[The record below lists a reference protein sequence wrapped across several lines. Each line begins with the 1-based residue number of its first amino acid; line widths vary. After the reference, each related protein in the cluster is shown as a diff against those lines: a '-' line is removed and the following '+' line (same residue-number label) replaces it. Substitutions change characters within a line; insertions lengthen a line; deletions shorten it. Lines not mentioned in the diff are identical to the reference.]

1 MHARNRYARPGRDPR
16 IAQGGWVGLV
26 VILLAVLIVGL
37 LARTALRSYGL
48 LDDPNKAHRAAAPD
62 ATEAEKAAATTP
74 RNALERARGVQDMV
88 KQQAIEQE
96 KRIDDAI
103 PK

>member
-1 MHARNRYARPGRDPR
+1 MALPHRQR
-16 IAQGGWVGLV
+16 GWVGLV
-26 VILLAVLIVGL
+26 VILLALVIVAL
-37 LARTALRSYGL
+37 TARTALKQYGI
-48 LDDPNKAHRAAAPD
+48 LDDPDKAKAVAVKPG
-62 ATEAEKAAATTP
+62 ATEVEQASAMTP
-74 RNALERARGVQDMV
+74 RNALERARGVEDMV

>member
-1 MHARNRYARPGRDPR
+1 MPSRDQQR
-16 IAQGGWVGLV
+16 GWVGLV
-26 VILLAVLIVGL
+26 LILLALVIVA
-37 LARTALRSYGL
+37 LAARSALKSYGL
-48 LDDPNKAHRAAAPD
+48 VDDPARTRHAAAPG
-62 ATEAEKAAATTP
+62 ASEAEQAAAITP

-88 KQQAIEQE
+88 KQGAIEQE

>member
-1 MHARNRYARPGRDPR
+1 MLSRHHQR
-16 IAQGGWVGLV
+16 GWVGLV
-26 VILLAVLIVGL
+26 LILLALVIVGL
-37 LARTALRSYGL
+37 AARSALKSYGL
-48 LDDPNKAHRAAAPD
+48 AEDPAKTRRAAAPG
-62 ATEAEKAAATTP
+62 ASEAEQAAATTP

-88 KQQAIEQE
+88 KQGAIEQE

>member
-1 MHARNRYARPGRDPR
+1 MASLHRQR
-16 IAQGGWVGLV
+16 GWVGLV
-26 VILLAVLIVGL
+26 VILLALVIVAL
-37 LARTALRSYGL
+37 TARTALKQYGI
-48 LDDPNKAHRAAAPD
+48 LDDPDKAKAVAVKPG
-62 ATEAEKAAATTP
+62 ATEVEQASAMTP
-74 RNALERARGVQDMV
+74 RNALERARGVEDMV

>member
-1 MHARNRYARPGRDPR
+1 MASRDR
-16 IAQGGWVGLV
+16 QRGWVGLL
-26 VILLAVLIVGL
+26 VILLALVIVGL
-37 LARTALRSYGL
+37 AARSALKAYGL
-48 LDDPNKAHRAAAPD
+48 SEGLDKSRHAAAPG
-62 ATEAEKAAATTP
+62 ASEVEQAAAITP

-88 KQQAIEQE
+88 KQGAVDQE